1 MDNFRSESGA
11 GNGAGI
17 CACRF
22 GNDPLPGGN
31 QSLDQKEVQSDRPTC
46 RRIETETTFYR
57 RNRARNNR
65 KTIQQMRVYIAGKV
79 SGLDRDRA
87 ELKFRSTETVLTE
100 KSFEVINPLRLVQ
113 NQNEDWTKAMK
124 ICIAGMMTA
133 DAVYMLP
140 DHVYSAGATIE
151 RSIALN
157 IGMPLFYSL
166 DELMKYSRVV
176 RQTEE
181 L

>member
-1 MDNFRSESGA
+1 
-11 GNGAGI
+11 
-17 CACRF
+17 
-22 GNDPLPGGN
+22 
-31 QSLDQKEVQSDRPTC
+31 
-46 RRIETETTFYR
+46 
-57 RNRARNNR
+57 
-65 KTIQQMRVYIAGKV
+65 MRVYIAGKV

-87 ELKFRSTETVLTE
+87 ELKFWSTETVLTQ

-166 DELMKYSRVV
+166 DELVKYSRVV